1 MKALTTLKR
10 TIQALSYSGIVL
22 IIYGVFAFKIFP
34 RVGGLPVFVTYFLTA
49 VAGILWLVGLCAI
62 MLGENKQ

>member
-1 MKALTTLKR
+1 MKALETLKR

-49 VAGILWLVGLCAI
+49 VAGVLWLVGLCAI
-62 MLGENKQ
+62 MLGENKK

>member
-1 MKALTTLKR
+1 MKALETLKR
-10 TIQALSYSGIVL
+10 TIQALVYSGIVL

-49 VAGILWLVGLCAI
+49 IAGILWLVGLCPN
-62 MLGENKQ
+62 MLGENK